1 MSTVVLPVSGI
12 YSFSVEEPVL
22 FTRAAASACR
32 LENLTYQEVSFLS
45 LPAFALVQ
53 AIPAGYKFGTISV
66 LYELRR
72 MDALHST

>member
-12 YSFSVEEPVL
+12 YFFSVEVPVL

-32 LENLTYQEVSFLS
+32 LENLTYQEASFLS
-45 LPAFALVQ
+45 LPAFALAQ
-53 AIPAGYKFGTISV
+53 AIPAEYKVGTISV

-72 MDALHST
+72 IEALYSS